1 MKKSYFRAIVM
12 LMVFSVFCNASLFAR
27 TTHSKNKA
35 LFARTTHVVFG
46 NTSGGTKTAGT
57 IELNQ

>member
-1 MKKSYFRAIVM
+1 M